1 MKLFFDTEFTKLS
14 KDAELISLGI
24 VSEDGDVFYAE
35 FSDYDKSKLD
45 PWIIEN
51 VIKNLSYSPGDSDIN
66 VPDYFYY
73 GSRKFIK
80 AKLLDWL
87 SKFNRI
93 QFVSDVCHYDFVFL
107 IDLLFGEALNMPS
120 NFSPI
125 CHDINT
131 DIAKYLEISERHA
144 FNISRESLLENHN
157 IFVSG
162 KKHNALYDAH
172 VIRELYKLTGGK

>member
-51 VIKNLSYSPGDSDIN
+51 VIENLSYSPGDSDIN

-73 GSRKFIK
+73 GS
-80 AKLLDWL
+80 
-87 SKFNRI
+87 
-93 QFVSDVCHYDFVFL
+93 Q
-107 IDLLFGEALNMPS
+107 
-120 NFSPI
+120 
-125 CHDINT
+125 
-131 DIAKYLEISERHA
+131 
-144 FNISRESLLENHN
+144 ES
-157 IFVSG
+157 S
-162 KKHNALYDAH
+162 
-172 VIRELYKLTGGK
+172 